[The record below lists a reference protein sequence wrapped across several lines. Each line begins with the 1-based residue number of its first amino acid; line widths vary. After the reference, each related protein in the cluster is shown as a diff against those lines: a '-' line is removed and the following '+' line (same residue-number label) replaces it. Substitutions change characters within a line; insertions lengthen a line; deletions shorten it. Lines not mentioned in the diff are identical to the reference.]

1 MLVFQSEKWKYIY
14 FAELLNDGAIKKLL
28 LIVVYSFFNE
38 HAIALLDTEFR
49 ASKENGFFAWGLP
62 ILEK

>member
-1 MLVFQSEKWKYIY
+1 MMGQ
-14 FAELLNDGAIKKLL
+14 IKKLL

-49 ASKENGFFAWGLP
+49 ASKENGFLHGAYRSWKNSF
-62 ILEK
+62 